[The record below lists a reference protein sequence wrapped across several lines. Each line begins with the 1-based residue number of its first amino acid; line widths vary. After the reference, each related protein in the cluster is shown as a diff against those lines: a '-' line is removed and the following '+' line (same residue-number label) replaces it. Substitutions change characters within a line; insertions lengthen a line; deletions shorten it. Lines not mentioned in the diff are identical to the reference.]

1 MTAQQKYDFAAFK
14 QSVNLP
20 QYAAGQG
27 YELDRKKSTRSS
39 LVMRQA
45 STGDKI
51 IVSKKGTNWVYFSV
65 SNDADNGTIVD
76 FIANRT
82 AKTLPEIGKELAAW
96 SGGAGAL
103 PVYAMPDVQEQVYDR
118 ERIRRAFRWMNPI
131 TAHPYLTD
139 ERKIPADV
147 LNHPRF
153 AGRIFTDR
161 YGNAV
166 FPHQDGQ
173 GVCGLELKNTDK
185 GVFMR
190 GSEKALWL
198 GNIDPADTVLTLAES
213 GIDALSHFAMF
224 RPLGV
229 SYGAVSGG
237 MRDKQFDFLM
247 AIIGKMPKLEKIV
260 LAVDNDEG
268 GEKIASRI
276 ETYLEGK
283 FTGEIVREVPQWK
296 DMDWNEVLKMMPY

>member
-1 MTAQQKYDFAAFK
+1 MQKYDFAVFK
-14 QSVNLP
+14 QSVNLS

-39 LVMRQA
+39 LVMRHAA
-45 STGDKI
+45 SGDKI
-51 IVSKKGTNWVYFSV
+51 IVSKKGANWVYFSV
-65 SNDADNGTIVD
+65 ANDADNGTIVD

-82 AKTLPEIGKELAAW
+82 AKTLPEIGRELAAW
-96 SGGAGAL
+96 TGGAGVL
-103 PVYAMPDVQEQVYDR
+103 PVYALPDVQEQVYDR
-118 ERIRRAFRWMNPI
+118 SRITKAFGWMKPI
-131 TAHPYLTD
+131 TAHPYLIT

-153 AGRIFTDR
+153 AGRIFQDR

-166 FPHQDGQ
+166 FPHEDGQ
-173 GVCGLELKNTDK
+173 GVCGLELKNADK

-198 GNIDPADTVLTLAES
+198 GNIDPADTVLTLGEAA
-213 GIDALSHFAMF
+213 IDALSHFALF
-224 RPLGV
+224 RLQSA

-237 MRDKQFDFLM
+237 MKDKQFGFLV
-247 AIIGKMPKLEKIV
+247 AIIEKMPKLEKII

-268 GEKIASRI
+268 GKKIASRI
-276 ETYLEGK
+276 ETYLAGK
-283 FTGEIVREVPQWK
+283 FAGEIIRHVPEWE

>member
-1 MTAQQKYDFAAFK
+1 MQKYDFTAFK
-14 QSVNLP
+14 QSVNLS

-45 STGDKI
+45 TTGDKI
-51 IVSKKGTNWVYFSV
+51 IVSKKGANWVYFSV

-96 SGGAGAL
+96 TGGAGVL
-103 PVYAMPDVQEQVYDR
+103 PVYALPDVQQQVYDR
-118 ERIRRAFRWMNPI
+118 ARITKAFRWVKPA
-131 TAHPYLTD
+131 TAHPYLID

-153 AGRIFTDR
+153 AGRVFQDR

-166 FPHQDGQ
+166 FPHEDGQ
-173 GVCGLELKNTDK
+173 GVCGLELKNADK

-198 GNIDPADTVLTLAES
+198 GNIDPADTVLTLGEAA
-213 GIDALSHFAMF
+213 IDALSHFALF
-224 RPLGV
+224 RPQGA

-237 MRDKQFDFLM
+237 MKNKQFDFLM
-247 AIIGKMPKLEKIV
+247 AIIEKMPKLEKII

-276 ETYLEGK
+276 ETYLAGK
-283 FTGEIVREVPQWK
+283 FTGEIVRHVPEWEG
-296 DMDWNEVLKMMPY
+296 MDWNEVLKMMPY

>member
-1 MTAQQKYDFAAFK
+1 MQKYDFTLFK
-14 QSVNLP
+14 QSVNLS
-20 QYAAGQG
+20 QYAAGRG

-39 LVMRQA
+39 LVMRHAA
-45 STGDKI
+45 SGDKI
-51 IVSKKGTNWVYFSV
+51 IVSKKGVNWVYFSV
-65 SNDADNGTIVD
+65 FNDTDNGTIVD

-82 AKTLPEIGKELAAW
+82 TKTLPEIGKELAAW
-96 SGGAGAL
+96 SGGAGVL
-103 PVYAMPDVQEQVYDR
+103 PVYSLPDVQEQVYDR
-118 ERIRRAFRWMNPI
+118 ARITKAFKWMKPT
-131 TAHPYLTD
+131 TAHPYLIN

-153 AGRIFTDR
+153 VGRVFQDR

-166 FPHQDGQ
+166 FPHEDGQ
-173 GVCGLELKNTDK
+173 GVCGLELKNADK

-198 GNIDPADTVLTLAES
+198 GNIDPADTVLTLGEAA
-213 GIDALSHFAMF
+213 IDALSHFALF
-224 RPLGV
+224 RPQGA

-237 MRDKQFDFLM
+237 MKDKQFSFLM
-247 AIIGKMPKLEKIV
+247 VIIEKMPKLEKII

-276 ETYLEGK
+276 ETYLAGK
-283 FTGEIVREVPQWK
+283 FTGEIVRHVPEWEG
-296 DMDWNEVLKMMPY
+296 MDWNEVLKMMPH